1 MKITQTMVTAL
12 YGRVSSSKQR
22 EEKTIDSQ
30 IASLSKYAEEQGYQ
44 ITPDHIFRDDGYS
57 GSVLVRPGLERL
69 RDLVSEKK
77 LDVIL
82 IYSPDRLSRKY
93 AYQVLLLEEFNR
105 HGVEVIFINSPQ
117 ASTPEDTLMLQFQGM
132 IAEYER
138 AQITER
144 SRRGKKHKAKCGL
157 VNVLSNAPLGYRY
170 IKKGENASAS
180 FEVVEKEAETVREI
194 YRLYTEEFL
203 SLREIA
209 CYLEDQGVVTRTGKK
224 HWRNQT
230 VSNIIKNPVYKGSA
244 YYGKTERTVSRRTNR
259 NTRQKGGF
267 SKRHSSHLCRRED
280 WIEISVPAIVS
291 EETFAL
297 ASEYLKKNK
306 RLSARNTKTHTL
318 LQGFL
323 VCRGCGYS
331 LCKVGAGK
339 NQYYRCIGSD
349 ARRFPDGRVCDNRP
363 IRQDYLDELVW
374 EHIIGLLENPDLI
387 GDELER
393 RYQEALNSRPT
404 QTRRETLNNE
414 VVRVTGAMQKLL
426 DAYQEGLIELDELRK
441 RMPGLKGRAKK
452 LGSELQSLEDSALE
466 REYYLDISIKI
477 EDFLKSLRKAAE
489 SLNVL
494 ERRKILKL
502 MVKDVLVGTETI
514 TIKHS
519 IPVTG
524 TGQANKQNYKLCQ
537 RRVSSL

>member
-69 RDLVSEKK
+69 RDLVSEEKV
-77 LDVIL
+77 DVIL

-117 ASTPEDTLMLQFQGM
+117 ASTPEDTLLLQFQGM

-194 YRLYTEEFL
+194 YRLYTEELL

-267 SKRHSSHLCRRED
+267 SKRHSSRLCRREE

-331 LCKVGAGK
+331 LCKVGAGQ

-452 LGSELQSLEDSALE
+452 LSSELQSLEDSALE
-466 REYYLDISIKI
+466 REYYLDLSIKI

-489 SLNVL
+489 CLNVL

-502 MVKDVLVGTETI
+502 IVKDVLVGTETI
-514 TIKHS
+514 TIRHS
-519 IPVTG
+519 IPLTSTG
-524 TGQANKQNYKLCQ
+524 EANKQNYKLCQ
-537 RRVSSL
+537 RHFSAL

>member
-30 IASLSKYAEEQGYQ
+30 IASLSKYAEEQGYRV
-44 ITPDHIFRDDGYS
+44 TPDHIFRDDGYS

-117 ASTPEDTLMLQFQGM
+117 ASTPEEALLLQFQGM

-157 VNVLSNAPLGYRY
+157 VNVLSNAPYGYRY

-259 NTRQKGGF
+259 ITRQKGGF
-267 SKRHSSHLCRRED
+267 SKRHSSRLCRRED

-297 ASEYLKKNK
+297 ASEHLKKNK

-331 LCKVGAGK
+331 LCKVGSGK

-349 ARRFPDGRVCDNRP
+349 PRRFPDGRVCDNRP

-374 EHIIGLLENPDLI
+374 EHIIGLLQNPDLI

-393 RYQEALNSRPT
+393 RYQEALNSRPA
-404 QTRRETLNNE
+404 QTRRETLNAE
-414 VVRVTGAMQKLL
+414 VIRVTGAMQKLL
-426 DAYQEGLIELDELRK
+426 DAYQEGLIELDELRR

-452 LGSELQSLEDSALE
+452 MESELQSLEDSVLE
-466 REYYLDISIKI
+466 REYYLDLSIKI

-502 MVKDVLVGTETI
+502 IVKDVLVGTETI

-524 TGQANKQNYKLCQ
+524 TGEANKQNYKLCQ
-537 RRVSSL
+537 RRVVS